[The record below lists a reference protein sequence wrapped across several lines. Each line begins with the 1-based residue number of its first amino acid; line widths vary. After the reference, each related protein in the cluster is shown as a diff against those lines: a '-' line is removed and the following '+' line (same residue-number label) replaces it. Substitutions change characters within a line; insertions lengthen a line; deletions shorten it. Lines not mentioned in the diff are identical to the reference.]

1 MRRTIHRLAGLLFA
15 GLCVFVLLGG
25 TAGAQPAAT
34 LEPGTASLDLAPHVR
49 YFRDAD
55 GHASADGLFAHE
67 GEFQPL
73 PAGGPIF
80 GFQDAPYWFRAEV
93 VNHSQVD
100 QYWILLQEY
109 ALSDFVDL
117 YARYA
122 DGRIVHQASGDMRP
136 FRDRAIRYRQPNFR
150 VHLPAGEPVELLLR
164 VRSESSMQVPL
175 SLHTPKAFAE
185 LARDAQFGMG
195 IYYGIL
201 IALLVY
207 NLVLWLWL
215 RDQSYFWYLFHV
227 GGFGLVLFCLNG
239 FGFEYLWPASPQLQ
253 DWSVPVSICIA
264 QLAMQQFA
272 RHFLDTAHLWRLG
285 NRIALGFIAF
295 FALLGI
301 AGFVLPYHTITPIA
315 SAAVFPSVI
324 FIAVQAVVVLRRGF
338 APARLFLL
346 AWAMF
351 LLGTA
356 VFAAVAFGLL
366 PKTFYTEYGVQLG
379 SALEMLLLSV
389 ALGYRYASLRN
400 ENIRIV
406 REANEKLER
415 NVVARTAELRTALA
429 QLGEANVQL
438 REYSRRDPLTGTYNR
453 RHFRDAFEERLREVV
468 ERGRPLALLLGDV
481 DNFKQINDTYGHVA
495 GDECLRAIAH
505 AFHQALDGHEA
516 LVARFGGEEFVAVLP
531 GMDAQQALQAA
542 EALRMRIQQSPVRT
556 GKHLIRM
563 SISIGVHSVPPNRE
577 MTPEEVLR
585 IADEALYRA
594 KNDGRN
600 CVRHSVVVA

>member
-1 MRRTIHRLAGLLFA
+1 MRRGIRVLAAILCGWLLLAG
-15 GLCVFVLLGG
+15 
-25 TAGAQPAAT
+25 GAAAQSAAAPAT
-34 LEPGTASLDLAPHVR
+34 LLPGMESLDLDPHVAYLHDVR
-49 YFRDAD
+49 GR
-55 GHASADGLFAHE
+55 ASAEAIFRRGDDFAA
-67 GEFQPL
+67 L
-73 PAGGPIF
+73 PPGGPTF
-80 GFQDAPYWFRAEV
+80 GFQGGAYWFRAEV
-93 VNHSQVD
+93 FNRNQAD
-100 QYWILLQEY
+100 QHWLLVQEY

-117 YARYA
+117 YVRYR
-122 DGRIVHQASGDMRP
+122 DGRVEHFASGDMRP

-150 VHLPAGEPVELLLR
+150 IHLPAGEPVLLLLR
-164 VRSESSMQVPL
+164 VQSESSMQVPL

-201 IALLVY
+201 VALLVY

-239 FGFEYLWPASPQLQ
+239 FGFEYIWPTSPQLQ

-272 RHFLDTAHLWRLG
+272 RHFLDTAHLWRTG
-285 NRIALGFIAF
+285 NRVALGFIAF
-295 FALLGI
+295 FALLGV
-301 AGFVLPYHTITPIA
+301 AAFVLPYHTITPIA

-351 LLGTA
+351 LIGTA
-356 VFAAVAFGLL
+356 AFAAVAFGLL

-406 REANEKLER
+406 RDTNEKLER
-415 NVVARTAELRTALA
+415 NVITRTAELRTAMA

-453 RHFRDAFEERLREVV
+453 RHFRDAFEQRLKDVV
-468 ERGRPLALLLGDV
+468 ERGTPLALLLGDV

-495 GDECLRAIAH
+495 GDECLRAVAH
-505 AFHQALDGHEA
+505 AFHEALDGHEA
-516 LVARFGGEEFVAVLP
+516 IIARFGGEEFVAVLP
-531 GMDAQQALQAA
+531 GLDAQQALQAA
-542 EALRMRIQQSPVRT
+542 EALRLRIQQSPVRT
-556 GKHLIRM
+556 GRHVIRM
-563 SISIGVHSVPPNRE
+563 SISIGVHTVPPDRA

>member
-1 MRRTIHRLAGLLFA
+1 
-15 GLCVFVLLGG
+15 
-25 TAGAQPAAT
+25 
-34 LEPGTASLDLAPHVR
+34 
-49 YFRDAD
+49 
-55 GHASADGLFAHE
+55 
-67 GEFQPL
+67 
-73 PAGGPIF
+73 
-80 GFQDAPYWFRAEV
+80 
-93 VNHSQVD
+93 
-100 QYWILLQEY
+100 
-109 ALSDFVDL
+109 
-117 YARYA
+117 
-122 DGRIVHQASGDMRP
+122 
-136 FRDRAIRYRQPNFR
+136 
-150 VHLPAGEPVELLLR
+150 
-164 VRSESSMQVPL
+164 
-175 SLHTPKAFAE
+175 
-185 LARDAQFGMG
+185 MG

-201 IALLVY
+201 VALLVY

-239 FGFEYLWPASPQLQ
+239 FGFEYLWPTSPQLQ

-285 NRIALGFIAF
+285 NRISLGFIAF

-324 FIAVQAVVVLRRGF
+324 FIAVQAVVTLRRGF

-351 LLGTA
+351 LIGTA

-406 REANEKLER
+406 RDANEKLER
-415 NVVARTAELRTALA
+415 NVISRTAELRTALA

-453 RHFRDAFEERLREVV
+453 RHFRDAFEERLQEVV

-495 GDECLRAIAH
+495 GDDCLRAIAH
-505 AFHQALDGHEA
+505 AFHEALSSHEA

-531 GMDAQQALQAA
+531 GLDAQQALQAA
-542 EALRMRIQQSPVRT
+542 EVLRMRIQQSPVRT
-556 GKHLIRM
+556 GKHVIRM
-563 SISIGVHSVPPNRE
+563 SISIGVHTVPPDRS

-600 CVRHSVVVA
+600 CVRHSVVMA